1 MLCAY
6 TRESNRIYLF
16 KLERGVRT
24 PTSGRASRL
33 RLALPKV
40 TNSNSSCA
48 VCIGAVEIATGLWI
62 IRTAFET
69 ATTIIEPTVLPLL
82 RSADILPTIIIP
94 RTQTSIY
101 AFHFQGPISD
111 SKNNVRFSIVRR
123 IVRGEKELRKKCTD
137 LLSIFDHPQFQFV
150 ICLNL

>member
-94 RTQTSIY
+94 NLYLRLPFSRPDIRFEKQRTLFDRKENRKRRKVTAKKIYGFIIDFRSSSI
-101 AFHFQGPISD
+101 
-111 SKNNVRFSIVRR
+111 SI
-123 IVRGEKELRKKCTD
+123 CN
-137 LLSIFDHPQFQFV
+137 LS
-150 ICLNL
+150 

>member
-6 TRESNRIYLF
+6 TWESNRIYLF
-16 KLERGVRT
+16 KLEVCERPQVGA
-24 PTSGRASRL
+24 RARL

-94 RTQTSIY
+94 RAQTSIY
-101 AFHFQGPISD
+101 AFHFQGIRYPIRKRWKTKRTFFD
-111 SKNNVRFSIVRR
+111 RKKNRKRRKVTGKKNLRIYYRFSI
-123 IVRGEKELRKKCTD
+123 I
-137 LLSIFDHPQFQFV
+137 
-150 ICLNL
+150 LNFNL